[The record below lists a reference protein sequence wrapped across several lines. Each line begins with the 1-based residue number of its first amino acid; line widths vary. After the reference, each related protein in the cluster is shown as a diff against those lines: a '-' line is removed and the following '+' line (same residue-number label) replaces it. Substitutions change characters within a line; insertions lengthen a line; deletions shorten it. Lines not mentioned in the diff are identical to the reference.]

1 MSPRAVLFRLAPL
14 TSLALLAACAPA
26 AAPPGAQAG
35 SGRLG
40 VFASIPPLVTF
51 AQAVGGERVQ
61 AQTLVKPGQDPHTF
75 EPAPRQLAD
84 LARARVF
91 FRAGFA
97 FEEALVARLR
107 STMPGLEVVDTREG
121 IRLRPVEEH
130 HGEEQ
135 HDDGLD
141 PHVWMDPRLAARQ
154 CLTIRD
160 TLVRLD
166 PAGGPYYRANCE
178 RFTAE
183 LEALHQRIAAA
194 LAPLRGAE
202 LLVFHPAFGYLAD
215 AYGLKQVAV
224 ESGGKEPTAR
234 QLARLIEQARA
245 RGIRVVFVQP
255 QFSQTGARAVADAI
269 GGTVVPLDDLAAD
282 YLANLARAADT
293 IREALR

>member
-1 MSPRAVLFRLAPL
+1 MSTVLFRFAALASL
-14 TSLALLAACAPA
+14 TLLAGCAPA
-26 AAPPGAQAG
+26 APPPGSQTG

-51 AQAVGGERVQ
+51 AQAVGRERVQ

-75 EPAPRQLAD
+75 EPTPRQLAD

-97 FEEALVARLR
+97 FEEALIARLR
-107 STMPGLEVVDTREG
+107 STMPGLEVVDAREG
-121 IRLRPVEEH
+121 IRLRPVDGEEEH
-130 HGEEQ
+130 GS
-135 HDDGLD
+135 GLD

-160 TLVRLD
+160 ALARLD
-166 PAGGPYYRANCE
+166 PAGEPYYRANCE

-183 LEALHQRIAAA
+183 LEALHRRIAAA
-194 LAPLRGAE
+194 LEPLRGAE
-202 LLVFHPAFGYLAD
+202 FLVFHPAFGYLAD

-282 YLANLARAADT
+282 YLGNLTRAADA